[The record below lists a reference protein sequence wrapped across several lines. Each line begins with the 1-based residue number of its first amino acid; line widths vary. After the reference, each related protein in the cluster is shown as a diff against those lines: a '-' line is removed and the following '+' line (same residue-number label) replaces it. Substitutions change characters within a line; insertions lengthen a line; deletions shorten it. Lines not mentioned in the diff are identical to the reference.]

1 MPTQDFMRNLTV
13 AAKTFYR
20 TWGNPEQH
28 YAAREQ
34 ETRAYRYQR
43 LWDYYQGTAFEDMR
57 AWAEYRRAFGLYRQ
71 IRLVWDHVHSLVE
84 FYATHV
90 WSGSIADD
98 GLHLPDGVPNA
109 IPLAEDTDPDLAA
122 AVAQLWQWW
131 NFQEV
136 MTMLVRYTAALG
148 EILVEIKDDPDRGKV
163 LIELIWPSYIKD
175 IRLDEA
181 GNVKAYVIEYQVYD
195 EKRLDYYI
203 YRREVDDKSF
213 RTFKDGRPFDFTR
226 TPDATTGAASTSV
239 GGLGGSD
246 DLVNIGGSGGDIP
259 NPYGFAPAVLFRH
272 IRVMGNHGEPAIWAT
287 QSELDEVNALFSHI
301 IDKAHISLRAPVI
314 VAGNIAPNA
323 LQRALTNMVGSV
335 KRTFTE
341 DLDEPMSDRE
351 ELNILEGPAGTQIST
366 IELKIGE
373 AAEILDRI
381 IAGIERKTPEVTFY
395 EQLRGMTQLTGP
407 AASRLLGDVEHKV
420 RAVSAGYDRSLTKL
434 MQMSVAIAGW
444 RVNNGDW
451 DFTMSGTDPE
461 EVILFGGE
469 RLSEAQKKF
478 VDYDLTSFGAGDL
491 DFNIMPRDLVPMT
504 PKERYELLQMKKTAL
519 EIIPQTQ
526 LAKEGGYDLELAE
539 QWQAD
544 WDKKQEEAA
553 DKELA
558 LVKETAAIKK
568 PIGAP
573 PGGPQKGSANQGR
586 NQNRQRQQRQGR

>member
-1 MPTQDFMRNLTV
+1 MPTQDFMRHMAV
-13 AAKTFYR
+13 SAKTFFR

-28 YAAREQ
+28 YAAKEQ
-34 ETRAYRYQR
+34 ETRTYRYQR
-43 LWDYYQGTAFEDMR
+43 LWDYYQGTAFEDLH
-57 AWAEYRRAFGLYRQ
+57 AWAQYRRAFGLYRQ

-90 WSGSIADD
+90 WSGSLADD

-109 IPLAEDTDPDLAA
+109 IPLAEDTNPELAA
-122 AVAQLWQWW
+122 AIAQLWQWW

-148 EILVEIKDDPDRGKV
+148 EMLVEIKDDPDRGKV

-175 IRLDEA
+175 IKLDEA
-181 GNVKAYVIEYQVYD
+181 GNVKYYCIEYQVYD
-195 EKRLDYYI
+195 EKRFDSYI
-203 YRREVDDKSF
+203 YRREVDGKSF
-213 RTFKDGRPFDFTR
+213 RTFKDGRPFDFSKIPADQR
-226 TPDATTGAASTSV
+226 GGQTTSYAPNADFGVQAEYDGT
-239 GGLGGSD
+239 
-246 DLVNIGGSGGDIP
+246 GDGNEIE
-259 NPYGFAPAVLFRH
+259 NPYGFVPAVMFRH

-335 KRTFTE
+335 KRPFTE
-341 DLDEPMSDRE
+341 SLDEPQSDRE

-366 IELKIGE
+366 IELKIGD

-420 RAVSAGYDRSLTKL
+420 RAISAGYDRSLTAL
-434 MQMSVAIAGW
+434 MQMAISVAGW

-451 DFTMSGTDPE
+451 DFTATGSDPE

-469 RLSEAQKKF
+469 RLTEAQKKF
-478 VDYDLTSFGAGDL
+478 TVYDLDSFKAGDL

-504 PKERYELLQMKKTAL
+504 PKERYELLQMKKSAL

-526 LAKEGGYDLELAE
+526 LAKEGGYDVALAE
-539 QWQAD
+539 QWQKDFDA
-544 WDKKQEEAA
+544 KQEQQRQQDLESQTA
-553 DKELA
+553 LA
-558 LVKETAAIKK
+558 SIRK
-568 PIGAP
+568 PTGAP
-573 PGGPQKGSANQGR
+573 PGGPQRGSANQGR
-586 NQNRQRQQRQGR
+586 NQNRAKQQR